1 MCLLK
6 KWVCIISFL
15 PVFSVL
21 ADNGGINLGKT
32 RVIYNEN
39 VKSESIRI
47 NNSSKNDSWLIRA
60 WVSEYTNNS
69 KTDRF
74 IITPPLY
81 RMQQSE
87 SFQLR
92 IEKMVDDLPQD
103 KESIFRINVLAI
115 PGKTK
120 ANESALQFAINHRV
134 KLIYRPEQ
142 LNNPKIIDDAINS
155 HYAKKVPDGVI
166 IENKSPYYLTLDRV
180 SINGNKVK
188 SMDDF
193 MISPFNKMIIPEKG
207 AVELSY
213 VIINDY
219 GGRTP
224 IIKHKL

>member
-1 MCLLK
+1 
-6 KWVCIISFL
+6 
-15 PVFSVL
+15 
-21 ADNGGINLGKT
+21 
-32 RVIYNEN
+32 
-39 VKSESIRI
+39 
-47 NNSSKNDSWLIRA
+47 
-60 WVSEYTNNS
+60 
-69 KTDRF
+69 
-74 IITPPLY
+74 
-81 RMQQSE
+81 MQQSE

-155 HYAKKVPDGVI
+155 LYAKKVPDGVV